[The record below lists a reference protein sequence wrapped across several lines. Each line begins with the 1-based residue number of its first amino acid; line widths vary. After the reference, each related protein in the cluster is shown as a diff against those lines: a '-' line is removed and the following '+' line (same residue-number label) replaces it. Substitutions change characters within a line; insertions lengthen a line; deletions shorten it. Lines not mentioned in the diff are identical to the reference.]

1 MERFPASTSWLIDQV
16 CNIVAFRR
24 LNVVKDSSTGHRP
37 LRFRLKKGLDI
48 PLAGA
53 PAAQVDASP
62 VVSRVAH
69 IGYDCVGV
77 KRLPSLEI
85 EVGDRVRLGQP
96 ISRRKAYSEIAA
108 TAPGSGVVEAI
119 HRGPRRVLETI
130 VIRLDRPRDGNDPLP
145 PASDQESFNAYEA
158 AELDALSPDQV
169 RENLLASGSWLAFR
183 TRPFGMIP
191 PPDRSPAALFVTAI
205 DSHPLAP
212 DPRLI
217 IDAAGEAFADGLR
230 VVSKLTDGPCY
241 CCQRLGAS
249 IPVPAASGFQVVEF
263 AGPHPAGLPGTHIH
277 LLAPA
282 SLERTVWYVGYQ
294 DVIAIGRL
302 FRSGRLDPTRI
313 IALGG
318 PMVGNPRLIR
328 TRLGASTNDLVS
340 GELSGRQEARVISG
354 SVLSGRHAVGSSAF
368 LGRFHNQITVLAEE
382 REREWFGW
390 LKPGRD
396 RYSALNMFWSRR
408 AKGETLGLGTSVHG
422 SPRAMVPIGAYER
435 VMPLDLLPT
444 QLLRALL
451 VDDIETAEALGA
463 LELEEEDLA
472 LCSFVDC
479 GKHDFGP
486 VLRRNLDKIWH
497 ESH

>member
-1 MERFPASTSWLIDQV
+1 MALLRPKAVKGLAS
-16 CNIVAFRR
+16 A
-24 LNVVKDSSTGHRP
+24 HRP
-37 LRFRLKKGLDI
+37 LQFRLNKGLEL
-48 PLAGA
+48 PLAGT
-53 PAAQVDASP
+53 PSAQIDASP

-96 ISRRKAYSEIAA
+96 ISRRKAYREVAA
-108 TAPGSGVVEAI
+108 TAPGSGIVEAI

-145 PASDQESFNAYEA
+145 PASEQETFNAYGA
-158 AELDALSPDQV
+158 DELDALNPDQV

-191 PPDRSPAALFVTAI
+191 PPDVSPAALFVTAI
-205 DSHPLAP
+205 DTHPLAP

-217 IDAAGEAFADGLR
+217 IDDAVDAFGDGLR
-230 VVSKLTDGPCY
+230 VINKLTKGPCY
-241 CCQRLGAS
+241 CCQRPGAGL
-249 IPVPAASGFQVVEF
+249 PVPTDSGFQVAEF

-277 LLAPA
+277 LLAPVN
-282 SLERTVWYVGYQ
+282 LERTVWYIGYQ

-302 FRSGRLDPTRI
+302 FRTGRLDPTRI
-313 IALGG
+313 ISLGG
-318 PMVGNPRLIR
+318 PMVAHPRLIR
-328 TRLGASTNDLVS
+328 TRLGASTNDLVN
-340 GELSGRQEARVISG
+340 GELRGRHEARVISG
-354 SVLSGRHAVGSSAF
+354 SVFSGRHAVSTSAF

-382 REREWFGW
+382 REREWLGW

-396 RYSALNMFWSRR
+396 RYSALNLFWSGR
-408 AKGETLGLGTSVHG
+408 AKGETLPLGTSLHG

-451 VDDIETAEALGA
+451 VDDIETAEKLGA

-486 VLRRNLDKIWH
+486 VLRRNLNKIWH
-497 ESH
+497 ENH

>member
-1 MERFPASTSWLIDQV
+1 M
-16 CNIVAFRR
+16 AFRSAVAVFR
-24 LNVVKDSSTGHRP
+24 ARTAQGSSSDGRP
-37 LRFRLKKGLDI
+37 RHFRLKRGLDI

-53 PAAQVDASP
+53 PEARIDASP
-62 VVSRVAH
+62 VVTRVAH
-69 IGYDCVGV
+69 VGTDCIGV

-85 EVGDRVRLGQP
+85 EVGDRVRLGEP
-96 ISRRKAYSEIAA
+96 ISRRKAYREIAA

-130 VIRLDRPRDGNDPLP
+130 VIRLDHPRDGDDPLP
-145 PASDQESFNAYEA
+145 PTADQETFNAYQA
-158 AELDALSPDQV
+158 AELDTLNGEQV
-169 RENLLASGSWLAFR
+169 RENLLASGSWLALR

-191 PPDRSPAALFVTAI
+191 PPDSSPAALFVTAI
-205 DSHPLAP
+205 DTHPLAP
-212 DPRLI
+212 DPAII
-217 IDAAGEAFADGLR
+217 IDDAGEAFADGLR
-230 VVSKLTDGPCY
+230 VLGKLTDGPRY
-241 CCQRLGAS
+241 CCQRPGAAL
-249 IPVPAASGFQVVEF
+249 PVPATSGFQVAAF

-277 LLAPA
+277 LLAPV
-282 SLERTVWYVGYQ
+282 SLERAAWYIGYQ
-294 DVIAIGRL
+294 DVIEIGRL
-302 FRSGRLDPTRI
+302 FRSGRLDPTRVI
-313 IALGG
+313 GLAG
-318 PMVGNPRLIR
+318 PMVANPRLIR
-328 TRLGASTNDLVS
+328 TRLGASTNDLVQ
-340 GELSGRQEARVISG
+340 GELSGRREARVISG
-354 SVLSGRHAVGSSAF
+354 SVLGGRHAVGTSAF

-390 LKPGRD
+390 LKPGRG
-396 RYSALNMFWSRR
+396 RYSALNLFWSGR
-408 AKGETLGLGTSVHG
+408 ARGEALPLGTSQHG

-463 LELEEEDLA
+463 LELEEDDLA

-486 VLRRNLDKIWH
+486 VLRRNLNKIWH

>member
-1 MERFPASTSWLIDQV
+1 
-16 CNIVAFRR
+16 VAFLR
-24 LNVVKDSSTGHRP
+24 SSANKASASAHRP
-37 LRFRLKKGLDI
+37 LQFRLKKGLEL

-53 PAAQVDASP
+53 PSPQIDASA

-69 IGYDCVGV
+69 VGSDCIGV

-96 ISRRKAYSEIAA
+96 ISRRKAYREIAA

-145 PASDQESFNAYEA
+145 PASDQETFNAYGA
-158 AELDALSPDQV
+158 GELETLSSAQV

-191 PPDRSPAALFVTAI
+191 PPDSSPAALFVTAI
-205 DSHPLAP
+205 DTHPLAP
-212 DPRLI
+212 DPGLI
-217 IDAAGEAFADGLR
+217 IEDAAEAFADGLR
-230 VVSKLTDGPCY
+230 VISKLTDGPRY
-241 CCQRLGAS
+241 CCQRPNAGL
-249 IPVPAASGFQVVEF
+249 PVPAASGFQIAEF

-277 LLAPA
+277 LLAPV
-282 SLERTVWYVGYQ
+282 SLERTVWYIGYQ

-313 IALGG
+313 IALTG
-318 PMVGNPRLIR
+318 PMAAQPRLIR
-328 TRLGASTNDLVS
+328 TRLGASTNDLVR
-340 GELSGRQEARVISG
+340 GELCGRHEARVISG
-354 SVLSGRHAVGSSAF
+354 SVFGGRHAVGSSAF
-368 LGRFHNQITVLAEE
+368 LGRFHNQITLLAEE
-382 REREWFGW
+382 REREWPGW
-390 LKPGRD
+390 LKPGRG
-396 RYSALNMFWSRR
+396 RYSALNLFWSRR
-408 AKGETLGLGTSVHG
+408 AGDELLPLGTSLRG

-479 GKHDFGP
+479 GKHEFGP
-486 VLRRNLDKIWH
+486 VLRRTLDKIWH
-497 ESH
+497 ENH